1 MKLAAMSAFLLLA
14 LQDPEKVKVEFEDI
28 ELDALAQ
35 QVERVTKKSFVFQEQ
50 LLKGKK
56 VTLRSEKPITPDEFY
71 RVFQSLCQ
79 MNGFALV
86 PAPEENINL
95 VKIVPAPQGAKEP
108 GAQPVLARG
117 AALPAGEGVVYYV
130 LTPRHISG
138 QRASAVVQP
147 ALSPS
152 GQLVPVP
159 NSDLLLV
166 IDAASAV
173 LRAEKILALVDL
185 PGDPVVL
192 AAVPLKALAAAQAK
206 TQVTE
211 LVQAVEKV
219 ATGESGRSRLEVLAD
234 ERLNQLVLV
243 GREAE
248 VKRVQ
253 EYLVQADRELPSV
266 VRTIAYYR
274 LKNVPVQEIVDSVR
288 QFLGLAV
295 TVREGGRR
303 QERSKAPS
311 GLPGAPQMQ
320 TAGAPVMPASVT
332 PPAPAGGP
340 SRPEAP
346 AEQEVPA
353 DAPRETVKKGGA
365 TPSGVGPSSEIE
377 VAALEGQNTLVVIGN
392 QAVHEEVRKI
402 LENLDRR
409 KGQVLIE
416 VAILQ
421 VTGDDQLETGV
432 EVLFKEVTNNGGI
445 VQGGTQFG
453 KSTAGDPSGSGFPTV
468 GNLTNFTGGSF
479 RYVKP
484 DEISALI
491 RLVQTKAHVNILSQ
505 PLLLVNDNEAANF
518 TTKVSEPTVAVSQG
532 TVGNVTSFA
541 GFAEAVTSLAIT
553 PTISP
558 DGYLT
563 LKITQSFEEFSGES
577 ATAGVPPAKV
587 SNNVTTLITVPDRH
601 TAILGGFTRDAVT
614 DTRTGIPILMDIP
627 VIKWLTSSSSQ
638 RVTKSRLY
646 LFVRP
651 RVLSSEG
658 FDDLKNLSREKA
670 GQANDMIRDPRMRLD
685 VGGRPRDPSIKEAPI
700 PFEEPK

>member
-1 MKLAAMSAFLLLA
+1 MKLAAMAVLLL
-14 LQDPEKVKVEFEDI
+14 LSPQDPEKVKVEFEDI

-35 QVERVTKKSFVFQEQ
+35 QVERVTKKSFVFQEA
-50 LLKGKK
+50 LLKNKK

-95 VKIVPAPQGAKEP
+95 VKIVPSVQGAKEP

-130 LTPRHISG
+130 LTPKHVSG

-147 ALSPS
+147 ALSGS

-166 IDAASAV
+166 IDASSAV
-173 LRAEKILALVDL
+173 QRAEKILALVDV

-192 AAVPLKALAAAQAK
+192 AAIPLKSLQAAQAK

-211 LVQAVEKV
+211 LIQALEKV
-219 ATGESGRSRLEVLAD
+219 TTGETGRSRLEVLSD
-234 ERLNQLVLV
+234 DRLNQLTLI

-253 EYLVQADRELPSV
+253 EYLLQADRELPSV
-266 VRTIAYYR
+266 VRTIGYYR

-295 TVREGGRR
+295 TVRESGRKR
-303 QERSKAPS
+303 EAGKAPG
-311 GLPGAPQMQ
+311 GLPGAPQRE
-320 TAGAPVMPASVT
+320 TAGAAVMPASIT
-332 PPAPAGGP
+332 PPAPAGGAIRSEGEP
-340 SRPEAP
+340 QEP
-346 AEQEVPA
+346 AAQT
-353 DAPRETVKKGGA
+353 APRETIRKGGA
-365 TPSGVGPSSEIE
+365 TPSGVGPSSDIE
-377 VAALEGQNTLVVIGN
+377 VAALESQNTLVVIGN
-392 QAVHEEVRKI
+392 QAVHEEVKKI
-402 LENLDRR
+402 LDNLDRR

-432 EVLFKEVTNNGGI
+432 EVLFKQETNNGGLI
-445 VQGGTQFG
+445 QGGTQFG
-453 KSTAGDPSGSGFPTV
+453 KSTAADPGGSGFPTV
-468 GNLTNFTGGSF
+468 GNLNTFTGGSF

-491 RLVQTKAHVNILSQ
+491 RLVQTKSHVNILSQ

-614 DTRTGIPILMDIP
+614 DTRSGIPILMDIP
-627 VIKWLTSSSSQ
+627 VVKWLTSSTTQ

-658 FDDLKNLSREKA
+658 FDDLKSVSREKA

-685 VGGRPRDPSIKEAPI
+685 VGGRPRDPAKSNGSKISAK
-700 PFEEPK
+700 